1 MKLKKLYLMIKIIQN
16 TCRFTV
22 FALLLLFTFKA
33 ENLKA
38 SHIVGGDLT
47 YQCVS
52 STPGVYFVEYKWYR
66 DCQGIPMCGC
76 GATGPLDPACSID
89 LEIVGADGNCAGQS
103 FGRQKLT
110 VVPNTSAYDVIQL
123 CAMSTTICTNCGTRT
138 PGSFTPG
145 IEIYTFRGTIN
156 LASLSADQTCC
167 RFNIG
172 FGECCRNSAIT
183 TFLNPGGLNFY
194 SGGTLNRC
202 MAPCNSAPAFTNDP
216 VAITCAGQEFT
227 YNLGAIDPDGDSLS
241 YSFGQSLT
249 GPGVSVP
256 YAPPYS
262 AGIPFP
268 VRGVRT
274 PPIPSVTVC
283 DPLLPVFGFCID
295 PVTGDIR
302 FFPEGNFVAN
312 LVIEVRQW
320 KYVNGIP
327 TLAGITRRDI
337 QFYSVP
343 CAANNPPI
351 IRTYDPATGLPITG
365 NRFYTCANKEL
376 CLIIAAA
383 DDTKGWDTTDL
394 KWNNPITMTSSGATF
409 KPLYNVA
416 QRNVQGP
423 KRDSFMF
430 CWTPPADKATSLP
443 HYFIVT
449 AKDRMCPVPARSSR
463 SFGITVGKI
472 PQAVINKVDKRCG
485 NYEFSFAITNNM
497 TVNNTYTQFRVETA
511 PNSDNY
517 VNYPVGTT
525 PTTSPPPA
533 TPPASALIRHKFT
546 RSGWHKIRL
555 RLTNVAPPN
564 QDCPNDRIVDSVFIP
579 ELVKVSVR
587 DTFNCFGVPVKVQAN
602 SKGGTPFAGFP
613 GFYRYYYYLGDMTSL
628 NLVNKN
634 VASPGGTLADSNAF
648 LNPTNAGNTTK
659 YKIVVADNFGCRD
672 SVPLSI
678 FTRNLPKR
686 ELPNSIRICSGASD
700 TLNAGTSDET
710 VGNWTWR
717 KSPAFPVLK
726 DSLSQFIFP
735 SDSGRYYVRKIDTW
749 GCLRIDSSDIFVN
762 KVVPVFAG
770 RNDTICFKDPPLVL
784 RAIGTTAAI
793 DSFQWSK
800 MPITLDSTVISRAD
814 TLAVTPDKTSS
825 YRVKGFITY
834 QGVTCSNV
842 DTIIVAV
849 NPLPVIEPIS
859 PVILC
864 KTSFSSIILPR
875 VEATNAIDVQNI
887 WTYPLNPT
895 AISGGDQLNTNR
907 LMNLPSESD
916 LYPYGNYINLE
927 IKDKNKC
934 SIRDSLLVA
943 IFPVPRA
950 DAGVSRIICDNQA
963 TRVLTLP
970 VRVAT
975 SNAES
980 WTGRGVVKTSALNT
994 YGFDIDAPDIKFAPD
1009 TNILTY
1015 TSKVQFFPTM
1025 EVVLNPDIKGVYV
1038 NSPPNGCPAM
1048 DTTVYVVIKTPILN
1062 PGVEPFIC
1070 LSNGVFDLQKEIKQR
1085 DTTTNSY
1092 WEFAPSDIAYR
1103 PALTQR
1109 RYFDPGNSVIS
1120 SPANPLTV
1128 PTQFKLLYKND
1139 ATGCLVE
1146 KPMNVT
1152 VTPNPDVKLI
1162 VSDSAVCIND
1172 AIANFTLYSSISNA
1186 EPADISGTTLTANP
1200 NNINQSIQ
1208 VSTGKAILDLSKRD
1222 VTAGFYKLYFNY
1234 VDPITGCSNAD
1245 TNQIRI
1251 QSPPEIELPS
1261 DQILCE
1267 YNADLFTIVPV
1278 KSPLNPPYSIAWTT
1292 PDGTPANIV
1301 PGPSAMTYT
1310 TSTQD
1315 KINKK
1320 VTFRASSQFNNFN
1333 LPIGTNTFEDAC
1345 ASYPAF
1351 DEMVYNI
1358 KPKPFADFSYPPGVC
1373 VDPGQLDAT
1382 FTAFPTNV
1390 TSPKYFWFEGA
1401 VSSTP
1406 LNSNPATDNIFS
1418 KTYTKAG
1425 KTNVFLMVEQD
1436 GCYDTASHVV
1446 ETYPTPIAEFSHLPY
1461 TTTIANPYYSF
1472 NNESNPNSGLYPS
1485 LFYTW
1490 NFGKGKP
1497 ANASDYNA
1505 VSPQNVQFP
1514 PDTAN
1519 HYVTLVAR
1527 NEWGCADT
1535 VTYSVKVEPDIT
1547 VFIPS
1552 AFYPNSNVDCK
1563 PVSFQDDCN
1572 KTFKIVADGIESI
1585 DIMVFDRWGQM
1596 VFRTND
1602 VKIGWNGTDMKTNQ
1616 DCQQDAYIY
1625 QVNATSSGG
1634 KKYSYS
1640 GSVILFR

>member
-1 MKLKKLYLMIKIIQN
+1 MRKNLQKTFQFIGL
-16 TCRFTV
+16 FV
-22 FALLLLFTFKA
+22 LLLLVFAPKKST
-33 ENLKA
+33 A

-52 STPGVYFVEYKWYR
+52 SAPGIYVVEYKWYR
-66 DCQGIPMCGC
+66 DCNGIPMCGC

-89 LEIVGADGNCAGQS
+89 VDIVGADGNCAGQP

-110 VVPNTSAYDVIQL
+110 VVPTTSAYDVIQL
-123 CAMSTTICTNCGTRT
+123 CAMSTTICSNCGTRT
-138 PGSFTPG
+138 PGSFSPG
-145 IEIYTFRGTIN
+145 IEIYTFRGVIN
-156 LASLSADQTCC
+156 LASLTSDPLCC

-183 TFLNPGGLNFY
+183 TFLNPGSLSFY

-241 YSFGQSLT
+241 YAFGQSLT
-249 GPGVSVP
+249 GAGVPVP
-256 YAPPYS
+256 YSPPYS

-268 VRGVRT
+268 VRGAT
-274 PPIPSVTVC
+274 GPPIC
-283 DPLLPVFGFCID
+283 NPLQAVQGFCID
-295 PVTGDIR
+295 PITGDIR
-302 FFPEGNFVAN
+302 FFPLGAFVAN

-320 KYVNGIP
+320 KYVNGVP

-337 QFYSVP
+337 QFYSIT
-343 CAANNPPI
+343 CAQNDPPI
-351 IRTYDPATGLPITG
+351 IRTYDPVTGSLINT
-365 NRFYTCANKEL
+365 NKFNTCANKEL

-383 DDTKGWDTTDL
+383 DGIAGWDTTDL
-394 KWNNPITMTSSGATF
+394 KWNNPVTMVSSGATF
-409 KPLYNVA
+409 KPLYDIT
-416 QRNVQGP
+416 QRGVRGP
-423 KRDSFMF
+423 KRDSFLF
-430 CWTPPADKATSLP
+430 CWTPPADKAISLP

-449 AKDRMCPVPARSSR
+449 AKDRMCPVPARSSK
-463 SFGITVGKI
+463 SFAITVGKI

-485 NYEFSFAITNNM
+485 NFEFSFAITNNM
-497 TVNNTYTQFRVETA
+497 SVNNTFTQFRVETA
-511 PNSDNY
+511 PYSDNY
-517 VNYPVGTT
+517 VNYTGTL
-525 PTTSPPPA
+525 PTTSPPPGS
-533 TPPASALIRHKFT
+533 PPINTFIKHKFT
-546 RSGWHKIRL
+546 QSGWHKIRL
-555 RLTNVAPPN
+555 RLTNVAPAG
-564 QDCPNDRIVDSVFIP
+564 QDCPNDRIVDSVFVPALI
-579 ELVKVSVR
+579 KASIR
-587 DTFNCFGVPVKVQAN
+587 DTFNCFGVPVKVQGN
-602 SKGGTPFAGFP
+602 SRGGTPFGGAP
-613 GFYRYYYYLGDMTSL
+613 GFYRYNYYLGDMSSQI
-628 NLVNKN
+628 LVNKN
-634 VASPGGTLADSNAF
+634 VPSPGGTLADSNAF
-648 LNPTNAGNTTK
+648 LNPTNAGNTTL
-659 YKIVVADNFGCRD
+659 YKVLVTDNFGCRD
-672 SVPLSI
+672 SVPLTI

-686 ELPNSIRICSGASD
+686 ELPSAIRICSGASD
-700 TLNAGTSDET
+700 TLDAGTSNQT
-710 VGNWTWR
+710 VGNWKWR

-726 DSLSQFIFP
+726 DSLSQIVFP
-735 SDSGRYYVRKIDTW
+735 SDSGRYYVTKVDTW
-749 GCLRIDSSDIFVN
+749 GCVRLDSSDIFVN

-784 RAIGTTAAI
+784 KAIGTTAAI
-793 DSFQWSK
+793 DSFQWSI
-800 MPITLDSTVISRAD
+800 MPITLDSTIISRAD
-814 TLAVTPDKTSS
+814 TLSITPDKTSS

-842 DTIIVAV
+842 DTILVAV
-849 NPLPVIEPIS
+849 NPLPVIEPVTPI
-859 PVILC
+859 ILC
-864 KTSFSSIILPR
+864 KTSTSSIILPR
-875 VEATNAIDVQNI
+875 IDATNAANVLNI
-887 WTYPLNPT
+887 WTYPMNPS
-895 AISGGDQLNTNR
+895 AITGGDLLNTNK
-907 LMNLPSESD
+907 LLNLPSESD

-927 IKDKNKC
+927 VKDKNKC

-950 DAGVSRIICDNQA
+950 DAGLSKTFCDNQA
-963 TRVLTLP
+963 NKVITLP
-970 VRVAT
+970 IRVAT
-975 SNAES
+975 SSAET
-980 WTGRGVVKTSALNT
+980 WIGRGVVKTSALNT
-994 YGFDIDAPDIKFAPD
+994 YGFDINAKDVKFAPD

-1025 EVVLNPDIKGVYV
+1025 EVVLNPDVKGVYV
-1038 NSPPNGCPAM
+1038 TSPPNGCPAM
-1048 DTTVYVVIKTPILN
+1048 DTAVYVVIKTPLLE

-1092 WEFAPSDIAYR
+1092 WEFAPSDIAYN

-1109 RYFDPGNSVIS
+1109 RYFDPGNAVIS
-1120 SPANPLTV
+1120 SPANPLTI
-1128 PTQFKLLYKND
+1128 PTQFRLLYKND

-1146 KPMNVT
+1146 KPINVT

-1162 VSDSAVCIND
+1162 VSDSAVCTND
-1172 AIANFTLYSSISNA
+1172 AITEFKLFSSISNA
-1186 EPADISGTTLTANP
+1186 EPADYSGTTLTTFP
-1200 NNINQSIQ
+1200 NNIMPAIQ
-1208 VSTGKAILDLSKRD
+1208 TYTGKAILDLAKRD
-1222 VTAGFYKLYFNY
+1222 VTPGLYKLYFNY
-1234 VDPITGCSNAD
+1234 VDPVTGCINAD
-1245 TNQIRI
+1245 TNRIRI
-1251 QSPPEIELPS
+1251 QAPPEVQLPT
-1261 DQILCE
+1261 DQTLCE
-1267 YNADLFTIVPV
+1267 YDANLFTISPL
-1278 KSPLNPPYSIAWTT
+1278 KSPDNPPYSIAWTT
-1292 PDGTPANIV
+1292 PDGTQANIV
-1301 PGPSAMTYT
+1301 SSPTGMTYAA
-1310 TSTQD
+1310 TSQD
-1315 KINKK
+1315 ITNKK

-1333 LPIGTNTFEDAC
+1333 LPIGTSTFEDAC

-1351 DEMVYNI
+1351 DEMVFNI
-1358 KPKPFADFSYPPGVC
+1358 KPKPFADFTVPAGIC

-1390 TSPKYFWFEGA
+1390 TSPKYFWFEGG
-1401 VSSTP
+1401 VSGTP
-1406 LNSNPATDNIFS
+1406 LNSNPATDNIFAR
-1418 KTYTKAG
+1418 TYTKAG
-1425 KTNVFLMVEQD
+1425 RTNVFLMVEQD
-1436 GCYDTASHVV
+1436 GCFDTASHIV

-1472 NNESNPNSGLYPS
+1472 NNESNPNSGLYSS

-1497 ANASDYNA
+1497 ASPSDYTA

-1514 PDTAN
+1514 PDTSN
-1519 HYVTLVAR
+1519 HFVTLIAK

-1535 VTYSVKVEPDIT
+1535 VTYTVRVEPDIT